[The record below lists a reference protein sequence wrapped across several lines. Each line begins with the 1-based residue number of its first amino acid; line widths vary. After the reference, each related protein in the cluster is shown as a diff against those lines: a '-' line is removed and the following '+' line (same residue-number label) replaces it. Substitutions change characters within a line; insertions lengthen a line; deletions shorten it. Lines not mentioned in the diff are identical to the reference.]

1 LLQNLPVSLQS
12 CWPHQAEIW
21 DASGGGIF
29 RKMKTQVSVEVSVSV
44 LTSLVVDLRLMWPV
58 PTRDLLGGWCKGLWR
73 VTG

>member
-1 LLQNLPVSLQS
+1 LLQNLPVPLQS

-29 RKMKTQVSVEVSVSV
+29 RKMKTQVSVEG
-44 LTSLVVDLRLMWPV
+44 LRFGVGLWLMWPV
-58 PTRDLLGGWCKGLWR
+58 PTRDLLGGWCKALRR